1 MKNIEEYNKAIDE
14 TYVKYF
20 KNISELQEI
29 PGNFKDQSPDQIRES
44 QVKIS
49 ENIKIKDILKQR
61 IEVIQKL
68 NEKCQDFKIKLN
80 EEDQK
85 IKSGDLISFKKNIL
99 LDCLSPPNEKDTE
112 GSRKKLEEEK
122 RKNIIK

>member
-20 KNISELQEI
+20 KNIGELQEI